1 MAAGGGGVIEAVL
14 LVSAVVPV
22 SVVVCLRPVFVRELG
37 RSCVSRLERFH

>member
-22 SVVVCLRPVFVRELG
+22 SVVVCLLLCVCVLCLLENWEGAVFLV
-37 RSCVSRLERFH
+37 